1 MQPIGT
7 IYFSRK
13 PVWVYSL
20 EFSQNPISGLGEEIV
35 QRFPYII
42 QRKIL
47 TLWGKFEQL
56 WWRISG

>member
-56 WWRISG
+56 